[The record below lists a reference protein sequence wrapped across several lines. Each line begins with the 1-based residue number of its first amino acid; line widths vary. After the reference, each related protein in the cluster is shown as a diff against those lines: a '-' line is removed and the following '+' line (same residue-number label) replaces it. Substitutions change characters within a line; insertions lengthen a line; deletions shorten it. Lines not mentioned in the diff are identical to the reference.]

1 MKITRL
7 LTDGAVLAEIGR
19 RISKRRVELNMTQAE
34 AAREA
39 GVAKRTLERVEA
51 GASAQT
57 LSFVRILRALDLI
70 ADLDGLIPEPVP
82 RPMDLLRQ
90 KRKLRL
96 RASKKQDD
104 RVQDGNSWRWKEDE

>member
-1 MKITRL
+1 
-7 LTDGAVLAEIGR
+7 
-19 RISKRRVELNMTQAE
+19 MTQAE
-34 AAREA
+34 AAGEA

-70 ADLDGLIPEPVP
+70 AGLDGLIPEPVP
-82 RPMDLLRQ
+82 GPMDLLRR
-90 KRKLRL
+90 KSKLRL

-104 RVQDGNSWRWKEDE
+104 RIQDGKSWRWKEDE